1 MCSRSGPGK
10 VQANIGRIKKNNMES
25 FRTIIIGAGPGGLAC
40 ARMLASHGERVLV
53 LEKNSRIGPK
63 VCAGGITYAGL
74 RSMVEPGT
82 EEAAFPTQHI
92 FSPLQHVVVR
102 ESEPIVATVDRF
114 KLGQMMA
121 ARAMAAGA
129 EIRIGIRVERIGP
142 DYLEAGGRRYAFTYL
157 VGADGSASLVRRY
170 LGVPTR
176 EVGIGIQYWLPESY
190 PEMEWHLDH
199 RYFGPGYGWIF
210 PHREKV
216 SVGAY
221 AGRTGWPAG
230 KLQKGLLRW
239 LEKRGMPLKDLRA
252 EAALINFD
260 FRGWKFGNVFLIG
273 DAAGLAS
280 PLTGEGMY
288 PAVITGEAVAGA
300 ILGLPPSDGR
310 MAALLQKHRRH
321 LYFQRLAGKSALMN
335 MLLAE
340 SLSMSLRA
348 GILRFNSLEM
358 GAA

>member
-1 MCSRSGPGK
+1 
-10 VQANIGRIKKNNMES
+10 MES
-25 FRTIIIGAGPGGLAC
+25 FCTIIIGAGPGGLAC
-40 ARMLASHGERVLV
+40 ARMLAAQGEQVLV

-63 VCAGGITYAGL
+63 VCAGGITFAGL

-92 FSPLQHVVVR
+92 FSLLQHVVVR
-102 ESEPIVATVDRF
+102 EKEPIVATVDRF
-114 KLGQMMA
+114 RLGQMMA

-129 EIRIGIRVERIGP
+129 EIRIGIRVEKIGP
-142 DYLEAGGRRYAFTYL
+142 GYLEAGGRRYAFTYL
-157 VGADGSASLVRRY
+157 VGADGSSSLVRRY
-170 LGVPTR
+170 LGLPTL
-176 EVGIGIQYWLPESY
+176 EVGVGIQYWLPQSY

-199 RYFGPGYGWIF
+199 RYFGTGYGWIF

-230 KLQKGLLRW
+230 KLQKGLRCW
-239 LEKRGMPLKDLRA
+239 LEKREMPLKDLRA

-260 FRGWKFGNVFLIG
+260 YRGWKFGNVFLVG

-288 PAVITGEAVAGA
+288 PAVISGEAAAGA
-300 ILGLPPSDGR
+300 ILGLPQFDGR
-310 MAALLQKHRRH
+310 MEALLQKHRRH
-321 LYFQRLAGKSALMN
+321 LFFQRLAGKSAPLN
-335 MLLAE
+335 RVLAE
-340 SLSMSLRA
+340 LLGLSLRA
-348 GILRFNSLEM
+348 GILRFHSLEM
-358 GAA
+358 GTA